1 MKIFAVVAVLSILCA
16 GCASGDA
23 LSSENVSFPEIEKWW
38 R

>member
-16 GCASGDA
+16 GCASSDV
-23 LSSENVSFPEIEKWW
+23 LSTENVRFPEIEKWW